1 MTFTSYDSASQHQ
14 SFHQLWN
21 YFQRH
26 ALVSTCISVAKW
38 IITASISLN
47 TAENS
52 FLKNSEKLSFQSTIF
67 SKLEHFS
74 QNMFKFH
81 ILKKNVLAPMQIFPN
96 GMKDHLSIFF
106 ALVASPIQWKQNTLS
121 LIWDQKKLW
130 KNTNPNLKMGG

>member
-1 MTFTSYDSASQHQ
+1 M
-14 SFHQLWN
+14 
-21 YFQRH
+21 
-26 ALVSTCISVAKW
+26 STCISVAKL

-67 SKLEHFS
+67 SKFEHFS

-81 ILKKNVLAPMQIFPN
+81 ILKKNVQAPMQIFPK

-106 ALVASPIQWKQNTLS
+106 SLVASPIQ
-121 LIWDQKKLW
+121 
-130 KNTNPNLKMGG
+130 